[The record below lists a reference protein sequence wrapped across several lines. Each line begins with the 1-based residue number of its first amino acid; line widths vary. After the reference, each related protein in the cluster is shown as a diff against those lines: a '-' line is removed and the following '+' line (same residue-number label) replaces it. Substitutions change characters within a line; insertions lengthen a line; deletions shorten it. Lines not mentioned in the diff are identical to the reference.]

1 MTREEMLNKLHNINP
16 GVELVALSSEY
27 ALERTFVSSKGC
39 AYDWV
44 SFDEPW
50 PAVKITDLTNDQLD
64 LIKNKLSNK
73 SLSKADL
80 KGSQLLAMFEANES
94 DIDICDAFIGLQNII
109 LGDENALFVLLD
121 DSAVT
126 PQFNFYSDYTLFS
139 NAFEDIF
146 MCVDTEW
153 EELGDEDLM
162 SWIDRLESEFSDIPF
177 CEYTTDNIEGEVND

>member
-1 MTREEMLNKLHNINP
+1 MTREEMLNKLHSINP
-16 GVELVALSSEY
+16 GVELVALTSEY

-73 SLSKADL
+73 SLTKDDL

-94 DIDICDAFIGLQNII
+94 DIDICDAFIGLQDII
-109 LGDENALFVLLD
+109 LDDDSTLFVLLD
-121 DSAVT
+121 DSENV
-126 PQFNFYSDYTLFS
+126 PIFNFYSDYTLFS

-146 MCVDTEW
+146 ICVDTEW
-153 EELGDEDLM
+153 EELSDEDLM
-162 SWIDRLESEFSDIPF
+162 SWVDRLESEFTDIPF
-177 CEYTTDNIEGEVND
+177 CEYSVDDNEGESND